1 MTLYTI
7 AYKNIQRRRGKML
20 LLVLSL
26 TLAAATLV
34 SIATLITA
42 FNSTVNKSLDQ
53 FGFNLLVTPKRRQL
67 NLVYGDLALGQV
79 ATEKQNY
86 LTAANVKKVKEVAT
100 GKVQAV
106 SEKLLQAIFVN
117 KKKVLLAGV
126 NLAKEKKVKHWWQ
139 IEAGAFPRAANE
151 VLVGLDAAEKL
162 KLEPSETFLVNGS
175 KLKVAG
181 ILMATGSQ
189 DDNIMF
195 APLTTVQQLF
205 KLKGKLSLIEVLAK
219 KTELV
224 DVLLPPLKKALPK
237 TEVKSVKQAIQF
249 KATAMN
255 QLVKFGLAVTV
266 LVFAISGLVVFS
278 VMASAIN
285 ERRREI
291 GIFRA
296 IGFKQQLIS
305 KIVLT
310 EVISLSLTG
319 GTLGYLVGFLV
330 VKLLPFFWQAVSYRL
345 SFNFTLFFA
354 AVGLA
359 VFVGLI
365 AGLIPALR
373 AARLEPVEA
382 LKNL

>member
-1 MTLYTI
+1 M
-7 AYKNIQRRRGKML
+7 QRRRGKMV

-34 SIATLITA
+34 SITTLITA

-53 FGFNLLVTPKRRQL
+53 FGFNLLVTPKSRQL
-67 NLVYGDLALGQV
+67 NLVYGDLSLGQV
-79 ATEKQNY
+79 ATEKQSY
-86 LTAANVKKVKEVAT
+86 LTAADVKKIKKVT
-100 GKVQAV
+100 GGKVQAV
-106 SEKLLQAIFVN
+106 SEKLLQVTFVN

-126 NLAKEKKVKHWWQ
+126 NLVKEKRVKHWWQ
-139 IEAGAFPRAANE
+139 IEAGAFPKTANE
-151 VLVGLDAAEKL
+151 VLVGLDAADKL
-162 KLEPSETFLVNGS
+162 KLEPGDTFFVNGT
-175 KLKVAG
+175 KLKVAS

-189 DDNIMF
+189 DDNLIF
-195 APLTTVQQLF
+195 APLSTVQQLF
-205 KLKGKLSLIEVLAK
+205 QLKDRFSLVEVLAK

-224 DVLLPPLKKALPK
+224 TALVPPLKKALPQ
-237 TEVKSVKQAIQF
+237 TEVKSIKQAIKF

-266 LVFAISGLVVFS
+266 IVFAISGLVVFS
-278 VMASAIN
+278 VMAAAIN

-296 IGFKQQLIS
+296 IGFKQRLIS

-310 EVISLSLTG
+310 EVVSLSLTG
-319 GTLGYLVGFLV
+319 GVLGYLLGFSV

-345 SFNFTLFFA
+345 NFSFSLFLA
-354 AVGLA
+354 TIGLA
-359 VFVGLI
+359 VIVGLI

>member
-1 MTLYTI
+1 M
-7 AYKNIQRRRGKML
+7 QRRRGKML

-34 SIATLITA
+34 SIATLINA

-53 FGFNLLVTPKRRQL
+53 FGFNLLVTPENKQL
-67 NLVYGDLALGQV
+67 NLVYGDLSLGQV
-79 ATEKQNY
+79 ATKKQSY
-86 LTAANVKKVKEVAT
+86 LTTTTVKKVKEVVG
-100 GKVQAV
+100 GKAQAV
-106 SEKLLQAIFVN
+106 SEKLLQATFVN

-126 NLAKEKKVKHWWQ
+126 NLVEEKRVKHWWQ
-139 IEAGAFPRAANE
+139 IEAGAFPRRANE
-151 VLVGLDAAEKL
+151 VLLGLDAADKL
-162 KLEPSETFLVNGS
+162 KLEPGETFLVNGN

-189 DDNIMF
+189 DDNIIF
-195 APLTTVQQLF
+195 APLRTVQQLF
-205 KLKGKLSLIEVLAK
+205 QLKGKLSLIEILTK
-219 KTELV
+219 KAEVV
-224 DVLLPPLKKALPK
+224 DVLVPLLKKALPK

-266 LVFAISGLVVFS
+266 IVFAISGLVVFS

-291 GIFRA
+291 GVFRA
-296 IGFKQQLIS
+296 IGFKQRLIS

-319 GTLGYLVGFLV
+319 GVLGYLLGFTV

-345 SFNFTLFFA
+345 SFNFTLLLA

-359 VFVGLI
+359 VFVGLV